1 VDLGQ
6 LRATAIT
13 VAVAA
18 ALAGAE
24 GTARAAGEAEW
35 QLSMRL
41 GAANVSLGSID
52 PRAPWGMGG
61 ALDLEYGITDAWAG
75 RISIG
80 GSLHPVSPNMQSGL
94 QAGEVTATTALVGVT
109 YTFDVLRLVP
119 YAEIGL
125 GLVRFGGAVNQ
136 PRSTLASELGVGA
149 DYLLTRRW
157 ACGVSFQYLFAPGDL
172 VSNAMDL
179 GSSPYTFSA
188 TLRASRIF

>member
-1 VDLGQ
+1 
-6 LRATAIT
+6 
-13 VAVAA
+13 VAA
-18 ALAGAE
+18 ALATAG

-61 ALDLEYGITDAWAG
+61 ALDLEYGISDAWAA
-75 RISIG
+75 RVSIG
-80 GSLHPVSPNMQSGL
+80 GSLHPVTPDMKTGL
-94 QAGEVTATTALVGVT
+94 PAGEVTATTALAGVT

-119 YAEIGL
+119 YAELGL
-125 GLVRFGGAVNQ
+125 GFVRFGGAVSQ
-136 PRSTLASELGVGA
+136 PHSTLATELGIGA

-172 VSNAMDL
+172 LSNAMNL

-188 TLRASRIF
+188 TFRASRIF